1 MGVTNAH
8 HNPVNLTRT
17 LSTKRMLRQTL
28 TYICRRIV
36 SNEIGVMA
44 SDLFDLVMQ
53 KLINLQLAFIP
64 IKQTVAT
71 IPTLQMLI
79 YQFHNANILGGLF
92 INSAI
97 LYFFLTYQCKKNG
110 KFICL
115 ASHKIVHQIRF
126 PKGEKIIS
134 PLPKINTNI
143 TSKKYS
149 HDICRQTK
157 CLDLMF

>member
-97 LYFFLTYQCKKNG
+97 LYFFLTYQCKK
-110 KFICL
+110 KWKVYMF
-115 ASHKIVHQIRF
+115 SF
-126 PKGEKIIS
+126 PLNNIS
-134 PLPKINTNI
+134 PLHKVNTNI

-149 HDICRQTK
+149 HDICRQTVFRSHV
-157 CLDLMF
+157 LIYV